1 MRTYKRSASPWRRP
15 LNNRSSDVIERY
27 TLPEMAKIWS
37 EETKL
42 ETWLEV
48 EIAIIDALGKHGR
61 VPVDVVERIRQA
73 ARVDARRV
81 KEIEALTRHD
91 MLAFV
96 ECVGESIGTD
106 SRYFH
111 MGVTSSDILD
121 TSLALL
127 IGQAA
132 EIILGRFETLQ
143 KVVRDLA
150 AEHEATLTVGRTHGM
165 HAEPTSL
172 ALKFAVW
179 YNDLVRATA
188 RLQLARDEVCVGKVS
203 GAVGNYSHI
212 PPEVETTALE
222 TLGLRPERPATQIV
236 QRDRHAAFLVS
247 LALAAAVMEKR
258 GVELRNLQRTE
269 IAEIEEPFAKG
280 QKGSS
285 SMPHKRNPITLERI
299 CGLARL
305 VRANAA
311 CAIENIALWHERD
324 ISHSSVERVI
334 LPDSTTAVDYMAYM
348 LTTVLE
354 GLKIDRTRMRQ
365 NIDLTRG
372 LVYSQRLM
380 LALMDAG
387 WERRRAYEKV
397 QQLAGGA
404 VSGDRDLGAVAGEDD
419 EVAGTLGAERLED
432 IFDPQFYTR
441 HTREILREIGIL

>member
-1 MRTYKRSASPWRRP
+1 M
-15 LNNRSSDVIERY
+15 IERY

-37 EETKL
+37 EETRL

-48 EIAIIDALGKHGR
+48 EIAVIDALARHGR
-61 VPVDVVERIRQA
+61 VPAAAVDRIRQA

-81 KEIEALTRHD
+81 KEIEAQTRHD
-91 MLAFV
+91 VLAFV
-96 ECVGESIGTD
+96 ECVGESIGAD

-132 EIILGRFETLQ
+132 DLILGRFEALR
-143 KVVRDLA
+143 KAVGALA
-150 AEHEATLTVGRTHGM
+150 AEHETTLTVGRTHGM

-172 ALKFAVW
+172 AMKFAVW
-179 YNDLVRATA
+179 YNDLARATA
-188 RLQLARDEVCVGKVS
+188 RMELAREEVYVGKIS

-247 LALAAAVMEKR
+247 LALAAAVMEKI

-269 IAEIEEPFAKG
+269 IAEMEEPFVKG

-334 LPDSTTAVDYMAYM
+334 LPDSTTAVHYMACA
-348 LTTVLE
+348 LATVLE
-354 GLKIDRTRMRQ
+354 GLKIDRARMRQ

-387 WERRRAYEKV
+387 WQRRRAYEKV
-397 QQLAGGA
+397 QQLADSA
-404 VSGDRDLGAVAGEDD
+404 ISGDRDLGAVAGEDD
-419 EVAGTLGAERLED
+419 EVTETLGADRIGG
-432 IFDPQFYTR
+432 IFDPRLYTS
-441 HTREILREIGIL
+441 HTREILRDIGII

>member
-1 MRTYKRSASPWRRP
+1 M
-15 LNNRSSDVIERY
+15 IERY

-37 EETKL
+37 EETKF

-48 EIAIIDALGKHGR
+48 EIAIVDALGKHGR
-61 VPVDVVERIRQA
+61 VPVDAVDRIRQG
-73 ARVDARRV
+73 ARVDAGRV
-81 KEIEALTRHD
+81 REIEAVTRHD

-96 ECVGESIGTD
+96 ECVGESIGAD

-132 EIILGRFETLQ
+132 EIILRRFEALC
-143 KVVRDLA
+143 KAVRNLA
-150 AEHEATLTVGRTHGM
+150 AEHEGTLTVGRTHGM

-172 ALKFAVW
+172 AMKFAVW
-179 YNDLVRATA
+179 YNDLTRAAA

-203 GAVGNYSHI
+203 GAVGNYAHI

-236 QRDRHAAFLVS
+236 QRDRHAAFLAS
-247 LALAAAVMEKR
+247 LALAAAVMEKM

-269 IAEIEEPFAKG
+269 IAEMEEPFAKG

-334 LPDSTTAVDYMAYM
+334 LPDSTTAVHYMACM

-365 NIDLTRG
+365 NIDLTKG

-397 QQLAGGA
+397 QQLADGT
-404 VSGDRDLGAVAGEDD
+404 VSTDRDLGALAGEDD
-419 EVAGTLGAERLED
+419 EVVGALGAERLSD
-432 IFDPQFYTR
+432 IFDPQLYTK